1 MRRKICKFL
10 FKALRKIKSGVN
22 TVLFKY
28 MTGNESA
35 KGLRI
40 EGDVGFK
47 ARSIKVGNN
56 VKIFNN
62 VVFWGDG
69 DIVIGDNVHI
79 GNNTIIYAS
88 ANGGVTI
95 GNDVSIA
102 ANCYIIDTNHGIAR
116 DKKINA
122 QANSSEKIVIGNDVW
137 LAAATMVLKGSV
149 IPDGVVVGANS
160 LVNGELEPYGVY
172 VGSPV
177 RKIKDRV

>member
-1 MRRKICKFL
+1 MRRKICRFL
-10 FKALRKIKSGVN
+10 FRVLRKIKSSVY

-35 KGLRI
+35 TGLTVQGVI
-40 EGDVGFK
+40 ECK
-47 ARSIKVGNN
+47 NCNIKLGKN
-56 VKIFNN
+56 VKIYNN

-69 DIVIGDNVHI
+69 EIVIGDNVDI
-79 GNNTIIYAS
+79 GNNTIIFAS
-88 ANGGVTI
+88 KNGGVTI

-102 ANCYIIDTNHGIAR
+102 ANCYIIDTNHGIVR

-122 QANSSEKIVIGNDVW
+122 QANSCEKIVIGNDVW
-137 LAAATMVLKGSV
+137 LAASTIVLKGST

-160 LVNGELEPYGVY
+160 LVNGALEPYGVY

-177 RKIKDRV
+177 RKIKERV